1 MQRHKEMKQ
10 PCEGRTKTDREEER
24 ERKGATEEVRKRK
37 EERKEREKG
46 PREQL

>member
-24 ERKGATEEVRKRK
+24 ER
-37 EERKEREKG
+37 EREQQRK
-46 PREQL
+46 